1 MADQSDTN
9 KASDNKPK
17 EQAQEKTKSVEP
29 QKASAQEKPQ
39 ATDKAVESKPST
51 VITPAPPKAE
61 TNTANPK
68 KSSTAPLK
76 SDNNVKKTTST
87 SDNSDNR
94 ATSKANSGANQKP
107 AKTGFLWF
115 VTIIN
120 LLILLLIIAA
130 AYWGWTQW
138 EGQKQ
143 SQQARQSE
151 QQDILNRQAQQNLSI
166 TDEVKE
172 QNSRL
177 ESQLRSVSEELQ
189 SVNQALQGARDDA
202 QAANEQSLAN
212 KQTLSSIAGRRPA
225 DWLLAEADFLVR
237 MAGRK
242 LWLEHDLK
250 TAVTMLQSADSRL
263 QDLDDPSLLPVR
275 ERLAN
280 DIQTLAQVNPVSVS
294 SIAVQLSA
302 LVSKVDQ
309 LPLNT
314 FERPDIATE
323 GGENVSESV
332 DDWQANLSRAWAAF
346 TKDFFSYKKKETDVQ
361 PYMSA
366 QQQWLATEQLKLSLL
381 QAQSAVLKEN
391 AALYQQ
397 SLQNALS
404 ALSENFAT
412 DDGSVQQFEQRI
424 NELNETDI
432 ERVYPS
438 QFSSAPAL
446 QDVIQQRMD
455 NVFVNGASQP

>member
-9 KASDNKPK
+9 KASGNKPN
-17 EQAQEKTKSVEP
+17 EQAQGTDPQKVPTEEKTQPKE
-29 QKASAQEKPQ
+29 KAAVANPSAI
-39 ATDKAVESKPST
+39 
-51 VITPAPPKAE
+51 ITPAPPKAE
-61 TNTANPK
+61 PNTANATK
-68 KSSTAPLK
+68 KPTAPLK
-76 SDNNVKKTTST
+76 SDNNVKNTTST
-87 SDNSDNR
+87 SDSTGNR
-94 ATSKANSGANQKP
+94 TAPKAKSNDNQKQ
-107 AKTGFLWF
+107 AKTGILWF

-120 LLILLLIIAA
+120 LLILLLILAG

-138 EGQKQ
+138 KEQKQ
-143 SQQARQSE
+143 TQQARQSE

-172 QNSRL
+172 QNGRL
-177 ESQLRSVSEELQ
+177 ESQLRSVNQELQ
-189 SVNQALQGARDDA
+189 SAQDDA
-202 QAANEQSLAN
+202 QAAKEQSLAN
-212 KQTLSSIAGRRPA
+212 KQMLSSIAGRRPA

-250 TAVTMLQSADSRL
+250 TAIAMLQSADSRL

-294 SIAVQLSA
+294 SIALQLGA

-323 GGENVSESV
+323 EGEDVSESV

-346 TKDFFSYKKKETDVQ
+346 TKDFFSYKKKETEVQ

-366 QQQWLATEQLKLSLL
+366 QQQWLATEQVKLSLL

-391 AALYQQ
+391 VALYQQ
-397 SLQNALS
+397 SLKNALN

-446 QDVIQQRMD
+446 QDIIQQRID
-455 NVFVNGASQP
+455 NVFINGASQP

>member
-9 KASDNKPK
+9 KASENKPK
-17 EQAQEKTKSVEP
+17 EQAQEKAKGVEL
-29 QKASAQEKPQ
+29 QKATAQEKSQP
-39 ATDKAVESKPST
+39 ADKAVTSKTSP

-61 TNTANPK
+61 TNTTNPK
-68 KSSTAPLK
+68 KNSTAPLK

-87 SDNSDNR
+87 SDNSGTQTV
-94 ATSKANSGANQKP
+94 AKAKSDPSQKS
-107 AKTGFLWF
+107 AKTGLLWL
-115 VTIIN
+115 VTILNFLI
-120 LLILLLIIAA
+120 LILLAAA

-138 EGQKQ
+138 EAQKQ
-143 SQQARQSE
+143 TQQASQLE
-151 QQDILNRQAQQNLSI
+151 QQDSLRRQAQQNLSI
-166 TDEVKE
+166 TDDVKE
-172 QNSRL
+172 QSARL
-177 ESQLRSVSEELQ
+177 ESQLRSLG
-189 SVNQALQGARDDA
+189 QALQSARDDA

-212 KQTLSSIAGRRPA
+212 KQMLSSIAGRRPA

-250 TAVTMLQSADSRL
+250 TAIAMLQSADSRL

-294 SIAVQLSA
+294 AIALQISA
-302 LVSKVDQ
+302 MVAKVDQ

-314 FERPDIATE
+314 FERPDIATQSD
-323 GGENVSESV
+323 ENVSDSV
-332 DDWQANLSRAWAAF
+332 DDWKANLSRAWAAF
-346 TKDFFSYKKKETDVQ
+346 TKDFFSYKKKEIEVQ

-391 AALYQQ
+391 VALYQR

-404 ALSENFAT
+404 ALAENFAT
-412 DDGSVQQFEQRI
+412 DDSSVQQFEQRI

-438 QFSSAPAL
+438 QFSSAPTL
-446 QDVIQQRMD
+446 QDIIQQRID